1 LQFDGLHTALSKPL
15 EIEDM
20 RLVELIREQ
29 VAEQKL
35 VDMVIL
41 VDMNKDEVIMDLQSQ
56 VKDLMEKLAQIPK
69 MVSQLVN

>member
-1 LQFDGLHTALSKPL
+1 
-15 EIEDM
+15 M